1 MKKATSKTSA
11 AAKTPVT
18 AKTPVEA
25 IIPVAPANP
34 EPQIRNEPAVRILK
48 VGTCPSLSGKSTLTY
63 HVGCNAESEILFR
76 VYANSSSGYFSNE
89 WIAMKS
95 IQQVSSKIPLD
106 KPITS
111 YLLLDPVY
119 VGRSQNSPG
128 FLLAVLKNEGLVVP
142 AEGNERCYLR
152 IDPSKFMAEVKK
164 LIESGVDLKDG
175 DKPKNEPAG
184 KKAAPVK
191 NAAPG
196 KKAAPVKQVA
206 PVKKEVTPKKAAS
219 KAGSKKTPSPKPA

>member
-1 MKKATSKTSA
+1 MKKATSKNPV

-18 AKTPVEA
+18 AKTSVEA
-25 IIPVAPANP
+25 NNPVVLANTSPANP
-34 EPQIRNEPAVRILK
+34 EPEIRNEPAVRILK

-63 HVGCNAESEILFR
+63 HIGCTSDGEIQFR
-76 VYANSSSGYFSNE
+76 VFTNSSAGYFSNE

-95 IQQVSSKIPLD
+95 IQQVSNKIPVD

-111 YLLLDPVY
+111 FLLLDPVY

-142 AEGNERCYLR
+142 ADGNERCYLR

-164 LIESGVDLKDG
+164 LIESDVDLKDG
-175 DKPKNEPAG
+175 DKPKNEPSG

-191 NAAPG
+191 NAAP
-196 KKAAPVKQVA
+196 VKQVV
-206 PVKKEVTPKKAAS
+206 PPKKAAS